1 MPDLTAILLALIVVL
16 GPTWLV
22 FNFLGQAVRAKGLNK
37 RDAETLQQ
45 IAAIAARM
53 EARMTAVEQIL
64 DAEAPAWRGNN
75 TMTGGRYGQKVG

>member
-1 MPDLTAILLALIVVL
+1 MASVTAILLALIVVL

-45 IAAIAARM
+45 VAAIAARM
-53 EARMTAVEQIL
+53 EARMTAVECIL
-64 DAEAPAWRGNN
+64 DNETPSWRQNSAPIRRAG
-75 TMTGGRYGQKVG
+75 